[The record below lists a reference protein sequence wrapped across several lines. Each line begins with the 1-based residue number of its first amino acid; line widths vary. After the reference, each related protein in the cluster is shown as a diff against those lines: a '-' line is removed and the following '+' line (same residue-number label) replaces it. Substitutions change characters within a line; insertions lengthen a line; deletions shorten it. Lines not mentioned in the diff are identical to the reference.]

1 MAEAGGL
8 AAYGTRIVGICP
20 TQVSPA
26 NDQDLRG
33 TAVAEIPVERPTAF
47 ELVINLRTAKTANL
61 WRPASSLCRKV
72 IEKLGQ

>member
-8 AAYGTRIVGICP
+8 AAYGTRIVGICR

-47 ELVINLRTAKTANL
+47 ELVINLRMAKTANL
-61 WRPASSLCRKV
+61 DLATSIFALP
-72 IEKLGQ
+72 